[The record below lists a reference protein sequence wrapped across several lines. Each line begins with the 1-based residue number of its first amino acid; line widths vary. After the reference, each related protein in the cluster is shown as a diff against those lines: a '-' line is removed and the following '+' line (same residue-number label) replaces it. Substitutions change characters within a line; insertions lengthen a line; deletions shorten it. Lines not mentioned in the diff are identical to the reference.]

1 MVTPPRKKSA
11 PGGPLK
17 MTPQEMA
24 DVGQR
29 KVDPTRLGPDDG
41 VVGEVL
47 KHIGESSLLPGRVG
61 VDGEQRRCGV
71 LEQPKPCVCGSG
83 ALDGIGEVGQSGE
96 EVGESTGDG
105 RVGSFDA
112 DREEL
117 PNGEG
122 VGVVGNGDAHQ

>member
-1 MVTPPRKKSA
+1 
-11 PGGPLK
+11 
-17 MTPQEMA
+17 
-24 DVGQR
+24 
-29 KVDPTRLGPDDG
+29 
-41 VVGEVL
+41 
-47 KHIGESSLLPGRVG
+47 
-61 VDGEQRRCGV
+61 
-71 LEQPKPCVCGSG
+71 VCGSG